1 MSGIAAA
8 KKRRAGITVSAPEP
22 PRLPNG
28 GIAVQ
33 QQQSNPQQGLTLPQ
47 VIALLDSRITKLEK
61 SVSVPEQLYNQSNNN
76 DDNKQELLPSNIS
89 EILDNFQEKF
99 IILAGEI
106 NSLKDTVLKLQ
117 SYTMDVNKVLLEERI
132 QVLSDIGE
140 NERYVLESNNSVNSD
155 NENIMLDNETNVEV
169 ESLNTDYITKIT
181 NIESVK
187 EYSLN

>member
-8 KKRRAGITVSAPEP
+8 KKRRAGITASAPEP

-28 GIAVQ
+28 GVAVQ
-33 QQQSNPQQGLTLPQ
+33 QQPNLQQGLTLQQ

-61 SVSVPEQLYNQSNNN
+61 SISEPEQLGNQSINNQLN
-76 DDNKQELLPSNIS
+76 NQEALPSNIT

-117 SYTMDVNKVLLEERI
+117 SYTMDVNKALLEERI
-132 QVLSDIGE
+132 QVLSDIGD
-140 NERYVLESNNSVNSD
+140 NERYILESNNSDND
-155 NENIMLDNETNVEV
+155 NENIILENDNIAESQDKQYTTIITDNE
-169 ESLNTDYITKIT
+169 YIS
-181 NIESVK
+181 E
-187 EYSLN
+187 